1 MREILLKLNKKI
13 LGNILNVIYNSP
25 LGVTIEDI
33 VNSTGHHRVTVQ
45 RYITRLEELGFVKLK
60 RIGHYVLV
68 FPANLIKQIENDFP
82 SLLLDSTIHVIQK
95 NLKLNHINLF
105 EIGKELGEAIS
116 DEIINDVKEYFRK
129 IGDKIRGDLI
139 SPDLGDYELKITG
152 GSDTSGFP
160 MRPGIPGTGK
170 RKILLSGGVG
180 FKPKRKGERRR
191 KSVRGE
197 IISSDISQINTIIVK
212 EGKKK
217 LEDIFGKKGENKQEN
232 ENSA

>member
-129 IGDKIRGDLI
+129 IGDKIYEFTNIFLPATTFRFKIKVNRFSLSDKLI
-139 SPDLGDYELKITG
+139 TIEINYLN
-152 GSDTSGFP
+152 
-160 MRPGIPGTGK
+160 K
-170 RKILLSGGVG
+170 RKSSLESFCYFMGGYIEGILCRIIGI
-180 FKPKRKGERRR
+180 RKI
-191 KSVRGE
+191 E
-197 IISSDISQINTIIVK
+197 IIDMVQ
-212 EGKKK
+212 
-217 LEDIFGKKGENKQEN
+217 N
-232 ENSA
+232 ENNFQCKYIAILDKPISEYIARITK

>member
-1 MREILLKLNKKI
+1 MKLNKKI

-129 IGDKIRGDLI
+129 IGDKIYEFTNIFLPATTFRFKIKVNRFSLSDKLI
-139 SPDLGDYELKITG
+139 TIEINYLN
-152 GSDTSGFP
+152 
-160 MRPGIPGTGK
+160 K
-170 RKILLSGGVG
+170 RKSSLESFCYFMGGYIEGILCRIIGI
-180 FKPKRKGERRR
+180 RKI
-191 KSVRGE
+191 E
-197 IISSDISQINTIIVK
+197 IIDMVQ
-212 EGKKK
+212 
-217 LEDIFGKKGENKQEN
+217 N
-232 ENSA
+232 ENNFQCKYIAILDKPISEYIARITK